1 MECVCCVAYCVARTP
16 RHTACRLAGHPWRR
30 GGIGGPGTGT
40 RRSAWVLA
48 QGGRGGGKRRKEEG
62 GGGSWREEEGGG
74 KVKPHGDG
82 GIAA

>member
-1 MECVCCVAYCVARTP
+1 MEASAAQIQGLV
-16 RHTACRLAGHPWRR
+16 GQ
-30 GGIGGPGTGT
+30 PG
-40 RRSAWVLA
+40 VLA
-48 QGGRGGGKRRKEEG
+48 QGGGGGGKRRKEEG